1 MKNIHLLPTDNYSP
15 LVHSTNKYGGYFK
28 SEHYSPMKEMG
39 DSYQHIYITSDEE
52 IKAGDWYYLPR
63 TNLVY
68 ECTEDPTELN
78 LERSL
83 GVRKIILT
91 TDPDLIKDGVQPI
104 DDKFLEWFVKNP
116 SCESVDVKHFG
127 TCCSN
132 QLIAQCINCKQ
143 YNPVYKIIIPKEE
156 PEQETVGRQFY
167 KTADMVISV
176 IRNKE
181 TLEEAAETWNEHQTT
196 LEFGKPHNAPN
207 RIKAFIAG
215 AKWQQEHYGLMEIEL
230 SHTKTLLASCEKAL
244 EERDKQQE
252 RMYSE
257 EEVFNL
263 CREFAIFVQRKGPS
277 YKKQQEW
284 FEQFKKK

>member
-1 MKNIHLLPTDNYSP
+1 MKNLHILPTDNYAP

-52 IKAGDWYYLPR
+52 IKVGDF
-63 TNLVY
+63 VY
-68 ECTEDPTELN
+68 SKRGFIGKFGEFENSYFDECK
-78 LERSL
+78 
-83 GVRKIILT
+83 KIILT
-91 TDPDLIKDGVQPI
+91 TDQDLIKDGVQAI
-104 DDKFLEWFVKNP
+104 DDEFLEWFIKNP
-116 SCESVDVKHFG
+116 SCEFVEVIPLRKSSGWYDEKEVWHWDF
-127 TCCSN
+127 
-132 QLIAQCINCKQ
+132 LA
-143 YNPVYKIIIPKEE
+143 YKIIIPKEE